1 VWFTWHKELID
12 CVHENLEHEDDPLS
26 DWHVILKELV
36 NLANTLILWILVLLD
51 GKHSQESVGDALRIE
66 LVRNQGPEVL
76 DPDEEGSISNKDDST
91 LAVGLKTGGE
101 FHEEVKET
109 NVVDVKLLHEE
120 DED

>member
-1 VWFTWHKELID
+1 
-12 CVHENLEHEDDPLS
+12 LS

-36 NLANTLILWILVLLD
+36 YLANTFILGILVLLY

-91 LAVGLKTGGE
+91 LAVGLETGGE

-120 DED
+120 DEY